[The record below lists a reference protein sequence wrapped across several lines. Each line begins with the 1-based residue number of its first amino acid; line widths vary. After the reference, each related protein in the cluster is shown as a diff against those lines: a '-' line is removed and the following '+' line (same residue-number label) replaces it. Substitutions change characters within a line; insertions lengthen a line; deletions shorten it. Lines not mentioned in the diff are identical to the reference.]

1 MITAPCDHSP
11 FYHSCVW
18 VVPAVHVNRR
28 KQNPGPRA
36 NLPDYRTSYL
46 VCSYRCR
53 FSWEE
58 KSIYSLPTS
67 RPPPQNQYYGF
78 LRFSRLLAC
87 RAANP
92 QILQFSQ
99 CLSLQ
104 GVLREGGV
112 LKFCVPDK
120 AGLLCAWRFL
130 LRSQKGLDSWSR
142 LVSADLLL
150 CALVWDFL
158 VFLIVI

>member
-104 GVLREGGV
+104 GVLCEGGV

-120 AGLLCAWRFL
+120 AGLSCAWRFL
-130 LRSQKGLDSWSR
+130 LRSQMVLTLGRGSSLQTCFFAHWYGISWS
-142 LVSADLLL
+142 
-150 CALVWDFL
+150 F
-158 VFLIVI
+158 